1 VREVGQGLPTIGAS
15 FSLREEP
22 PYGAWATADGIAVR
36 MPRELGGDRGRL
48 IAWSQVAPSMRLQKP
63 SLLAAV
69 TCSLMAGGGI
79 LSVREMA
86 AKFEGLP
93 HRMEFVRTWQHLT
106 FINDSKATNPLAT
119 ENAIRQC
126 PRPVVLLAGGD
137 TKGIDLTPLTEP
149 FRLLRGLVLFGA
161 DADRLEAVA
170 KAAQVSR
177 LKRASS
183 LEEAVEMAIELA
195 ESDDWIV
202 LSPCAA
208 SFDMFT
214 HFAERGDRFKELVNA
229 L

>member
-1 VREVGQGLPTIGAS
+1 MKGTPERVIESRAMRRYRV
-15 FSLREEP
+15 
-22 PYGAWATADGIAVR
+22 AWNSA
-36 MPRELGGDRGRL
+36 
-48 IAWSQVAPSMRLQKP
+48 
-63 SLLAAV
+63 
-69 TCSLMAGGGI
+69 
-79 LSVREMA
+79 
-86 AKFEGLP
+86 
-93 HRMEFVRTWQHLT
+93 
-106 FINDSKATNPLAT
+106 
-119 ENAIRQC
+119 
-126 PRPVVLLAGGD
+126 VVLLAGGD